1 MSEALQI
8 PAEETPAKPEIDTKY
23 EIARVI
29 EARAVQGYKVESLSD
44 TRAVLVINGR
54 KRLFGLRAGLRSG
67 WRGQPGP
74 VSLRSLALKGV
85 TSAADVARA
94 ASL

>member
-54 KRLFGLRAGLRSG
+54 KRLFGLRGGVPQRSE
-67 WRGQPGP
+67 
-74 VSLRSLALKGV
+74 V
-85 TSAADVARA
+85 TVNAEGRA
-94 ASL
+94 VTRNL

>member
-29 EARAVQGYKVESLSD
+29 EARAVQGYTVESLSD
-44 TRAVLVINGR
+44 TRAVLVMKGR
-54 KRLFGLRAGLRSG
+54 KRLFGLRGGVPQRSE
-67 WRGQPGP
+67 
-74 VSLRSLALKGV
+74 V
-85 TSAADVARA
+85 TVNDEGRA
-94 ASL
+94 VTRNI

>member
-8 PAEETPAKPEIDTKY
+8 PAEETPAKPEVDTKY

-44 TRAVLVINGR
+44 TRAVLVISGR
-54 KRLFGLRAGLRSG
+54 KRLFGLRAGVPQRSE
-67 WRGQPGP
+67 
-74 VSLRSLALKGV
+74 V
-85 TSAADVARA
+85 TVNDEGRA
-94 ASL
+94 VTRNL